1 MRYAIFQTELA
12 KLSKWFHKTLT
23 DEYAQILYERISHI
37 PDEPFGDIVRDI
49 TDSERYWPTPRR
61 FLDGWRDWQ
70 DGNRS
75 SMIPESEWTDCPACG
90 GSGILCVW
98 RYGKDVGTWYS
109 YGMRCGECRAGEKA
123 LPSGTPRLTRVQAV
137 SKGWRLRGERE
148 ARSSELGA
156 GSEGY
161 EG

>member
-49 TDSERYWPTPRR
+49 MDSERYWPTPRR

-90 GSGILCVW
+90 GCGILCVW

-137 SKGWRLRGERE
+137 SKGWRLRGETLNAE
-148 ARSSELGA
+148 CGTRSAER
-156 GSEGY
+156 
-161 EG
+161 